1 MENFQ
6 NNNEAEKGLEWHQF
20 DEQQLDEPYI
30 INDIS
35 NASLKQPD
43 NGTRLQGSFPIC
55 TVFLIVINV
64 IVFAACATKNN
75 FSRTGGACYEY
86 VVEMGE
92 YGRLLSSMFLH
103 LNFEHLL
110 MNMITLWIFGRD
122 VEKFLGSLKMIIIYF
137 LSGIGSGV
145 LSVFGF
151 HIIDPE
157 RIHFSIGAS
166 GAIFGIMA
174 AYIYISNFYL
184 ARGSVRKSNAALITA
199 VTVVIYVVIN
209 AVMARNMN
217 VDSFGHFGGAVTGFI
232 AVVIMSKFHDAHKRE
247 SQRATVIALAITIA
261 VSAISINFANL
272 GGKAAILPEA
282 KINYVKGCSL
292 TFAPDVELG
301 EVLEEYYFN
310 EKWDVTSVDE
320 DKDYVYFSGNCF
332 SGGNTV
338 EVRFRFLINTKE
350 NTIQILNVYHD
361 NVAGTDRELNDTIIE
376 IYTAYGQKHG
386 MKFDFYG
393 N

>member
-1 MENFQ
+1 MEDFE
-6 NNNEAEKGLEWHQF
+6 NNNEDSKGLYEEPF
-20 DEQQLDEPYI
+20 DEPYV

-35 NASLKQPD
+35 NTD
-43 NGTRLQGSFPIC
+43 NNQIDNDRRVQGNFPIC
-55 TVFLIVINV
+55 TIFLIVINV

-75 FSRTGGACYEY
+75 FSRTGGANYEY

-110 MNMITLWIFGRD
+110 MNMISLWIFGYD
-122 VEKFLGSLKMIIIYF
+122 VEKYIGSLKMIIIYF

-157 RIHFSIGAS
+157 HIYFSIGAS

-184 ARGSVRKSNAALITA
+184 ARSSGKRKNAALLTGID
-199 VTVVIYVVIN
+199 VVVYIMID
-209 AVMARNMN
+209 AIIARNMN
-217 VDSFGHFGGAVTGFI
+217 VDNFGHFGGAVTGFI
-232 AVVIMSKFHDAHKRE
+232 AVIIMSKFFNADKEEGQSAK
-247 SQRATVIALAITIA
+247 VIALVIGII

-272 GGKAAILPEA
+272 GGKAAILPET
-282 KINYVKGCSL
+282 KINYVKGGCL
-292 TFAPDVELG
+292 TFAPDVEIG
-301 EVLEEYYFN
+301 EMLEEYCFN
-310 EKWDVTSVDE
+310 EKWTVTPTGE
-320 DKDYVYFSGNCF
+320 KDKDYVDFSGNYF
-332 SGGNTV
+332 SSGNTV
-338 EVRFRFLINTKE
+338 EIRFRFAVNMKA
-350 NTIQILNVYHD
+350 NTIEILNIYRD
-361 NVAGTDRELNDTIIE
+361 NIAVSDKEIDEIIIE
-376 IYTAYGQKHG
+376 IYTAYGEKHG
-386 MKFDFYG
+386 MKFNFYG

>member
-1 MENFQ
+1 MDNKSFYEEYQ
-6 NNNEAEKGLEWHQF
+6 
-20 DEQQLDEPYI
+20 DEPYI

-35 NASLKQPD
+35 GVGSRQPD
-43 NGTRLQGSFPIC
+43 NGRRLQGNFPIC
-55 TVFLIVINV
+55 TVFLILINV
-64 IVFAACATKNN
+64 IVFATCATKDN
-75 FSRTGGACYEY
+75 FSRTGGASYEY
-86 VVEMGE
+86 VVGMGE

-122 VEKFLGSLKMIIIYF
+122 VEKNIGSLKMIIIYF

-184 ARGSVRKSNAALITA
+184 ARDSIRKGNAAAITA
-199 VTVVIYVVIN
+199 VTIVIYVVIN

-217 VDSFGHFGGAVTGFI
+217 VDSFGHFGGAVTGFVI
-232 AVVIMSKFHDAHKRE
+232 VVIMTKFFNPYKKEGQLAKG
-247 SQRATVIALAITIA
+247 IALAVTIA

-272 GGKAAILPEA
+272 GGEAAILPEA

-332 SGGNTV
+332 SGENTV
-338 EVRFRFLINTKE
+338 EIRFRFLINTKE

-361 NVAGTDRELNDTIIE
+361 NVAGTERELDDTIIE